1 MSAISSISYRS
12 LICDAFLFF
21 QPERDYIRFFV
32 LDEADEM
39 LSRGFKDQIYD
50 IFRLLNNDIQVDCY
64 TISDLSAFLC
74 LVLRC
79 SYCLCSLCSCFKKTQ
94 CWYSNED
101 RNTQGGGRRS
111 MLLQQIALC
120 NSTIKRQVRC
130 AYCGRGMDLFT
141 KDSLLDLP
149 NI

>member
-1 MSAISSISYRS
+1 M
-12 LICDAFLFF
+12 LFFFFF

-64 TISDLSAFLC
+64 TISDLSALLC
-74 LVLRC
+74 LVLLC
-79 SYCLCSLCSCFKKTQ
+79 SYCLCSLCSFFKKNR

-101 RNTQGGGRRS
+101 QNTQGDGRCS

-120 NSTIKRQVRC
+120 NSTYNQATSYMRLLWAR
-130 AYCGRGMDLFT
+130 YGSFEES
-141 KDSLLDLP
+141 SLLDLP